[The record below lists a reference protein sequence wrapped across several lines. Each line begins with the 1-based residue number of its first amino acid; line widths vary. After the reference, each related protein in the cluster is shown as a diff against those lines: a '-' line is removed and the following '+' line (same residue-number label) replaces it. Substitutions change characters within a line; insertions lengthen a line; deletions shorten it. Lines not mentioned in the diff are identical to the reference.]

1 MADSPFIIDV
11 TADNFSAVVLEGSMK
26 QPVLVD
32 FWADWCQ
39 PCQALMPVLSKM
51 AEQSQGLFILAK
63 INSDQNQDLAQQF
76 GVRSLPTVKL
86 FKNGQPVDEFM
97 GALPE
102 SQIQA
107 FIDQHIDRESDKI
120 HARAIEALQVND
132 QEAALKLLQQ
142 ANAMDPE
149 RVQIA
154 VDLATLMADVGQSPE
169 AATLLKTLPK
179 EEQGSAIVAALLAR
193 LEFAGSAE
201 SLPDL
206 ETLKAQAA
214 EGDLEA
220 KLQLSNK
227 LVAAGNHEPA
237 MIQLLEIMQK
247 DRGFKDDIGRTTL
260 LKIFDML
267 GADPLVEQYR
277 RKMFSFL
284 Y

>member
-1 MADSPFIIDV
+1 MADSPFVIEV
-11 TADNFSAVVLEGSMK
+11 TAENFSEVVLEGSMK
-26 QPVLVD
+26 RPVLVD

-39 PCQALMPVLSKM
+39 PCQTLMPILSKM
-51 AEQSQGLFILAK
+51 AEQGKGQFVLAK
-63 INSDQNQDLAQQF
+63 INSDENQDLAQQF

-132 QEAALKLLQQ
+132 QETALKLLQE

-149 RVQIA
+149 RAQIA
-154 VDLATLMADVGQSPE
+154 VDLATLMADVGQSAE
-169 AATLLKTLPK
+169 AVTLLKTLPK
-179 EEQGSAIVAALLAR
+179 EEQDSAIVAALLAR
-193 LEFAGSAE
+193 LEFAKSAE

-206 ETLKAQAA
+206 ETLKTQAA

-227 LVAAGNHEPA
+227 LVADGDNEAA

-267 GADPLVEQYR
+267 GTDPLIDQYR
-277 RKMFSFL
+277 KKMFNFL

>member
-1 MADSPFIIDV
+1 VADSPFIIDV
-11 TADNFSAVVLEGSMK
+11 TAENFSAVVLEGSMK

-107 FIDQHIDRESDKI
+107 FIDQHIDRESDRI

-154 VDLATLMADVGQSPE
+154 VDLATLMADVGQSAE
-169 AATLLKTLPK
+169 AVTLLKTLPK
-179 EEQGSAIVAALLAR
+179 EEQGSAIVAAALAR
-193 LEFAGSAE
+193 LEFAGNAE

>member
-1 MADSPFIIDV
+1 
-11 TADNFSAVVLEGSMK
+11 
-26 QPVLVD
+26 
-32 FWADWCQ
+32 
-39 PCQALMPVLSKM
+39 MPILSKM
-51 AEQSQGLFILAK
+51 AEQGQGQFILAK

-107 FIDQHIDRESDKI
+107 FIDQHIDRESDKV
-120 HARAIEALQVND
+120 HARAIEALQAND
-132 QEAALKLLQQ
+132 QETALKLLQE

-149 RVQIA
+149 RAQIA
-154 VDLATLMADVGQSPE
+154 VDLATLMADVGQSTE
-169 AATLLKTLPK
+169 AVTLLKTLSK
-179 EEQGSAIVAALLAR
+179 EEQGAAVVAALLAR

-201 SLPDL
+201 SLPDV
-206 ETLKAQAA
+206 ETLKTQAA

-227 LVAAGNHEPA
+227 LVADGSNEAA

-247 DRGFKDDIGRTTL
+247 DREFKDDIGRTTL

-267 GADPLVEQYR
+267 GADPLVDQYR
-277 RKMFSFL
+277 RKMFNFL

>member
-107 FIDQHIDRESDKI
+107 FIDQHIDRESDRI

-154 VDLATLMADVGQSPE
+154 VDLATLMADVGQSAE
-169 AATLLKTLPK
+169 AVTLLKTLPK

>member
-1 MADSPFIIDV
+1 VADSPFIIDV

-107 FIDQHIDRESDKI
+107 FIDQHIDRESDRI

-154 VDLATLMADVGQSPE
+154 VDLATLMADVGQSAE
-169 AATLLKTLPK
+169 AVTLLKTLPK